1 MSWFGLAA
9 MLATVGCSGGGTTSS
24 AGGGATAS
32 NSGSNNNNNNGN
44 NGGAQT
50 VFSFSVPNFNA
61 TKQAT
66 LLRRNMPGSEFAGS
80 ATIFSVSTNK
90 LDPGSQDSGR
100 DLPADLVA
108 RDLEQIRSAPPG
120 PRPVSAKFQQIA
132 KGADQNFFIVTNSQT
147 VTCRKMLAENQ
158 TQHCTIFAQVVGGIP
173 IIDETRALAIQN
185 AWDVDN
191 GTGQGIYNLD
201 RSIFGSEWD
210 NGGGRDGD
218 TKVNLVILNS
228 SGIGGAGFFG
238 FTRPGDEEVGGT
250 SNEGE
255 ILYLNND
262 KFGADGFDLFSTMAH
277 EFQHLISL
285 NVKRIHQGAFD
296 GQQENSAIDEGK
308 SVLAEDL
315 AGYGLD
321 AVGGGNNFTFQACR
335 AFLNSPGAQGL
346 FSFNNNLD
354 SYGRDYVFMRYLVDR
369 FGLPA
374 FSAYA
379 KAGGTGLNQLN
390 ASFGSL
396 ASVFT
401 DWTNALVASPL
412 AGAVPANLKFTGP
425 FQPGRTYA
433 QIRGLAG
440 AQTLPTLQPSQI
452 VAPPSG
458 TQNITLFPWVFSP
471 VLYRNGTGNT
481 LTLQVGGD
489 ATQGASLVIEN
500 PTGTF
505 GGVQ

>member
-1 MSWFGLAA
+1 MRFLGWVGLAA
-9 MLATVGCSGGGTTSS
+9 VLATVGCSGGGSTTSS
-24 AGGGATAS
+24 AGGGS
-32 NSGSNNNNNNGN
+32 NNGNNNNNNNG
-44 NGGAQT
+44 GGGITQT
-50 VFSFSVPNFNA
+50 TFNFSVPNFNA

-66 LLRRNMPGSEFAGS
+66 LMRRNMPGSESFGNAS
-80 ATIFSVSTNK
+80 INSNTVNK
-90 LDPGSQDSGR
+90 LDPNAQEPGR
-100 DLPADLVA
+100 DLPPDLIA
-108 RDLEQIRSAPPG
+108 RDLEQIRSAPSVG
-120 PRPVSAKFQQIA
+120 RISVKFQQIA
-132 KGADQNFFIVTNSQT
+132 KGADQNFFIVTTSQT

-158 TQHCTIFAQVVGGIP
+158 TQHCTVFAQVVGGNP

-210 NGGGRDGD
+210 NAGGRDGD
-218 TKVNLVILNS
+218 SKVNLVILNS
-228 SGIGGAGFFG
+228 SGIGGSGFFG
-238 FTRPGDEEVGGT
+238 FTRPGDEEVGGN
-250 SNEGE
+250 SNQGE

-262 KFGADGFDLFSTMAH
+262 KFGADGFDMFSTMAH
-277 EFQHLISL
+277 EFQHLIAL
-285 NVKRIHQGAFD
+285 NTKRIHQGAFD
-296 GQQENSAIDEGK
+296 GQQENAAIDEGK

-321 AVGGGNNFTFQACR
+321 AAGGGNGFTYQACR
-335 AFLNSPGAQGL
+335 AFLNAPGAQGL
-346 FSFNNNLD
+346 FSFNSNLD

-374 FSAYA
+374 FSSYA
-379 KAGGTGLNQLN
+379 KSSGTGLAQLN

-396 ASVFT
+396 SSLFT

-412 AGAVPANLKFTGP
+412 GGSVPGNLRFTGP
-425 FQPGRTYA
+425 FQPGRTYP
-433 QIRGLAG
+433 QIRGFVG
-440 AQTLPTLQPSQI
+440 AQTLPTLQPAQT

-458 TQNITLFPWVFSP
+458 TQNINLTPWAFSP

-481 LTLQVGGD
+481 LSIQVVGD
-489 ATQGASLVIEN
+489 STQGASLVVEN